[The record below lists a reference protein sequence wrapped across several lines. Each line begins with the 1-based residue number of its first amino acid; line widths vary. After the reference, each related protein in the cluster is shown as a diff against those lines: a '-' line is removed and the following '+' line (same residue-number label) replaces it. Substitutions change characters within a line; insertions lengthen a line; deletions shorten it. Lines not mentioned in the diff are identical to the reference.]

1 MAAGA
6 CSSTVSAFQY
16 PATNIEEELLVRG
29 DNDLKDFYRYDEC
42 LMSSV
47 PVPHSDSRLYPK
59 IGHLSPISALGVD
72 LCSSLNLVR
81 SENDLT
87 DHDGLTEI
95 MSV

>member
-6 CSSTVSAFQY
+6 CSSTVSAFQC
-16 PATNIEEELLVRG
+16 PTTNIEEELLVRG
-29 DNDLKDFYRYDEC
+29 DNDLSDKDDEC

-59 IGHLSPISALGVD
+59 IGHLSPITALGVD
-72 LCSSLNLVR
+72 LSSSLNLVR
-81 SENDLT
+81 GENDLT
-87 DHDGLTEI
+87 DRDDLIEM

>member
-59 IGHLSPISALGVD
+59 IGHLSPISALDVD

>member
-6 CSSTVSAFQY
+6 CSSTVSAFQC
-16 PATNIEEELLVRG
+16 PTTNIEEELLVRG
-29 DNDLKDFYRYDEC
+29 DNDLSDFNKDDEC

-59 IGHLSPISALGVD
+59 IGHLSPITALGVD
-72 LCSSLNLVR
+72 LSSSLNLVR
-81 SENDLT
+81 GENVLT
-87 DHDGLTEI
+87 DRDDLIEM